1 MMTNDG
7 RIEYTTINNERANL
21 VPVKAEINK
30 DGFLVRT
37 YQSEKNV
44 IIGKK
49 YYIILKQNPDDK
61 FSARSLGS
69 TNQVGIP
76 NKPSKQ
82 FDMMSPYSKSAIR
95 NGEMESDNLF
105 TRLDPDIVHRYM
117 ATHSTNPYMIEMLGK
132 MLLTKDPLQV
142 HDLELD
148 DDEIYD
154 DVPAVMFHSYL
165 YSIGIEIQPIY
176 KNEKL

>member
-1 MMTNDG
+1 M
-7 RIEYTTINNERANL
+7 Y
-21 VPVKAEINK
+21 
-30 DGFLVRT
+30 
-37 YQSEKNV
+37 V
-44 IIGKK
+44 II
-49 YYIILKQNPDDK
+49 
-61 FSARSLGS
+61 SLGS

-82 FDMMSPYSKSAIR
+82 INMMSPYSKSAIR

-176 KNEKL
+176 KKEKL